1 MRLADVVPASIE
13 TGAAVCRICSVREAI
28 VLRYAEILLRDTGDC
43 LRAFSRPPGFGL
55 TVVELR

>member
-1 MRLADVVPASIE
+1 MSFRQAPKRVLQCAGSA
-13 TGAAVCRICSVREAI
+13 VREAI